1 MAIKMITTKF
11 IEDEVFESSTQ
22 EGQTLRFDMRPQDL
36 KKNMSPTQTLLAAS
50 AVCIAVDVVSIL
62 KKKRKTVND
71 LVIETS
77 ADRRESHPRGF
88 TRIMNKFILYSTD
101 TSKED
106 LYKVA
111 KLALDKYCSVA
122 ATLSAEMEIEVEVKV

>member
-1 MAIKMITTKF
+1 MITTKF
-11 IEDEVFESSTQ
+11 IEDEVFESSTR

-36 KKNMSPTQTLLAAS
+36 KKNMSPTQTLLASS
-50 AVCIAVDVVSIL
+50 AVCIGVDVVSIL
-62 KKKRKTVND
+62 KKKRKTVNN

-88 TRIMNKFILYSTD
+88 TRILNKFILHSPD

-122 ATLSAEMEIEVEVKV
+122 ATLSAEMEIEVEVKA

>member
-1 MAIKMITTKF
+1 MITTKY
-11 IEDEVFESSTQ
+11 IEDEVFESATK
-22 EGQTLRFDMRPQDL
+22 EGQTLRFDMRPQEL
-36 KKNMSPTQTLLAAS
+36 KKNMSPTQTLLASS
-50 AVCIAVDVVSIL
+50 AVCVGVDVVSIL

-77 ADRRESHPRGF
+77 ADRRETHPRGF
-88 TRIMNKFILYSTD
+88 TRILNKFILDSPD

-122 ATLSAEMEIEVEVKV
+122 ATLKAEMEIEVEVKS

>member
-1 MAIKMITTKF
+1 MITTKF
-11 IEDEVFESSTQ
+11 IEDEVFESATP
-22 EGQTLRFDMRPQDL
+22 EGQTLKFDMRPQEL
-36 KKNMSPTQTLLAAS
+36 KINMSPTQTLLASS

-77 ADRRESHPRGF
+77 GDRRETHPRGF
-88 TRIMNKFILYSTD
+88 TRILNKFILYSPD

-106 LYKVA
+106 LYKVT

-122 ATLSAEMEIEVEVKV
+122 ATLSAEMKIEVEVKA